1 MPTVKEQQTV
11 EQIEEIVKTPFK
23 GDSEEHKLMAMDW
36 LVEKYTKAK
45 VQLAFLGWD
54 HEDEEGFHHFKV
66 ISSQNV
72 VFEEKGP
79 ECMEDAEGTCT
90 SCSS

>member
-1 MPTVKEQQTV
+1 MPNKKQQEVTQKEEV
-11 EQIEEIVKTPFK
+11 VKTPFK

-45 VQLAFLGWD
+45 IQLSFLGWD
-54 HEDEEGFHHFKV
+54 HADEEGFHHFKV
-66 ISSQNV
+66 ITLENV
-72 VFEEKGP
+72 ILEEP
-79 ECMEDAEGTCT
+79 AECMDEEVCT

>member
-1 MPTVKEQQTV
+1 MPKVREQQTV
-11 EQIEEIVKTPFK
+11 EQKEEVVKTPFK
-23 GDSEEHKLMAMDW
+23 GDSEEHKIVAMDW

-45 VQLAFLGWD
+45 MQLAFLGWD
-54 HEDEEGFHHFKV
+54 HADDEGFHHFKV
-66 ISSQNV
+66 IYNMNV

-79 ECMEDAEGTCT
+79 DSMEEDVCT

>member
-1 MPTVKEQQTV
+1 MPRKQQQTV

-23 GDSEEHKLMAMDW
+23 GDSEEHKIVAMDW
-36 LVEKYTKAK
+36 LVEKYTKDK

-66 ISSQNV
+66 IYSVNL
-72 VFEEKGP
+72 VFQEKGP
-79 ECMEDAEGTCT
+79 ESEEDVCM

>member
-1 MPTVKEQQTV
+1 MPKVREQQTV
-11 EQIEEIVKTPFK
+11 EQKEEVVKTPFK
-23 GDSEEHKLMAMDW
+23 GDSEEYKIVAMDW

-54 HEDEEGFHHFKV
+54 HADEEGFHHFKV
-66 ISSQNV
+66 IYNMNV

-79 ECMEDAEGTCT
+79 DSMEEDVCT

>member
-1 MPTVKEQQTV
+1 MPRKQHQEAKQV
-11 EQIEEIVKTPFK
+11 EDVIKTPFK

-36 LVEKYTKAK
+36 VVEKFTKDK
-45 VQLAFLGWD
+45 LQLSFLGWD
-54 HEDEEGFHHFKV
+54 HADEEGFHHFKV
-66 ISSQNV
+66 IYNMNL

-79 ECMEDAEGTCT
+79 VPEAEEVCT

>member
-1 MPTVKEQQTV
+1 MPKVREQQTV
-11 EQIEEIVKTPFK
+11 EQKEEVVKTPFK

-36 LVEKYTKAK
+36 LVEKYTKDK
-45 VQLAFLGWD
+45 IQLAFLGWD

-66 ISSQNV
+66 IYSLNV

-79 ECMEDAEGTCT
+79 EAMDEEVCT

>member
-1 MPTVKEQQTV
+1 MPNKEQQEVT
-11 EQIEEIVKTPFK
+11 QKEEVVKTPFK

-45 VQLAFLGWD
+45 IQLSFLGWD
-54 HEDEEGFHHFKV
+54 HADEEGFHHFKV
-66 ISSQNV
+66 ISLGSV
-72 VFEEKGP
+72 KEAEAA
-79 ECMEDAEGTCT
+79 ECMDEEVCT

>member
-1 MPTVKEQQTV
+1 MPRKQHQEAKQV
-11 EQIEEIVKTPFK
+11 EEVVKTPLK

-36 LVEKYTKAK
+36 VVEKFTKDK
-45 VQLAFLGWD
+45 LQLCFLGWD
-54 HEDEEGFHHFKV
+54 HADEEGFHHFKV
-66 ISSQNV
+66 IYNMNV

-79 ECMEDAEGTCT
+79 ECMDEEVCT

>member
-1 MPTVKEQQTV
+1 MPHKEHQEVVQKEDV
-11 EQIEEIVKTPFK
+11 VKTPFK

-36 LVEKYTKAK
+36 VVEKFTKDK
-45 VQLAFLGWD
+45 LQLSFLGWD
-54 HEDEEGFHHFKV
+54 HEDAEGFHHFKV
-66 ISSQNV
+66 IYSVNV

-79 ECMEDAEGTCT
+79 EAMDEEVCT

>member
-1 MPTVKEQQTV
+1 MPRKQQQEAKQV
-11 EQIEEIVKTPFK
+11 EEVVKTPFK
-23 GDSEEHKLMAMDW
+23 GDSEEHKIVAMDW
-36 LVEKYTKAK
+36 VVEKFTKDK

-54 HEDEEGFHHFKV
+54 HADEEGFHHFKV
-66 ISSQNV
+66 IYNMNV

-79 ECMEDAEGTCT
+79 EAMDEEVCM

>member
-1 MPTVKEQQTV
+1 MPKVREQQTV
-11 EQIEEIVKTPFK
+11 EQKEEVVKTPFK

-36 LVEKYTKAK
+36 VVEKFTKDK
-45 VQLAFLGWD
+45 LQLSFLGWD

-66 ISSQNV
+66 IYSVNV
-72 VFEEKGP
+72 VFEEKSP
-79 ECMEDAEGTCT
+79 DSMEEEVCT

>member
-1 MPTVKEQQTV
+1 MPKVKEQQSV
-11 EQIEEIVKTPFK
+11 EQKEEVVKTPFK
-23 GDSEEHKLMAMDW
+23 GDSEEHKIVAMDW

-54 HEDEEGFHHFKV
+54 HADEEGFHHFKV
-66 ISSQNV
+66 IYSVNV

-79 ECMEDAEGTCT
+79 DCMEEDVCT